1 MTFDRPSPGE
11 VERCASRV
19 QAATN
24 LSEGRSCHTS
34 ILARCGCAVML
45 GFMVG
50 VYGCSKEAKGPPSA
64 QPEAA
69 SGNLAESGRSSSN
82 LKPVDPDD
90 SAKAQEQAR
99 LAAIMAMR
107 RGAPPPPPPAIRLR
121 GGEAATPEV
130 LRAYN
135 QELLRVRIQERRSPE
150 TLEELVQKWIGQ
162 WRLLPRL
169 PTPPQ
174 GKRIIYDDRNCIIRL
189 DPP

>member
-11 VERCASRV
+11 VEHCASRV
-19 QAATN
+19 QAATA
-24 LSEGRSCHTS
+24 LSQCRRRHTS
-34 ILARCGCAVML
+34 ILARGGCAVVVGL
-45 GFMVG
+45 LVG
-50 VYGCSKEAKGPPSA
+50 VCGCNQEAKGPPSA
-64 QPEAA
+64 PSEAA
-69 SGNLAESGRSSSN
+69 SGTPAESGRSSAN
-82 LKPVDPDD
+82 LKPVNPDD

-135 QELLRVRIQERRSPE
+135 QELLRARIQERRSPE

-162 WRLLPRL
+162 WRLLPGL
-169 PTPPQ
+169 PTPPP
-174 GKRIIYDDRNCIIRL
+174 GKRIIYDDRNCIIRV